1 MRNTRT
7 RRSEVERRTAGGS
20 AGGIFRSAIALGT
33 LALVAA
39 VLLASAAEARGGPRG
54 LMEDHRHDQHETQR
68 GPRGP
73 RGPMGKDPGCVREC
87 RIGADR
93 CLHDLRDEV
102 RACVAEQC
110 PSERDAACSACE
122 VDRESEACRGER
134 AELRACRED
143 CRESLGEAFGACKQ
157 EGRACVEACPDA
169 IRRDRACL
177 RDCRAEGKACRG
189 PASDALFACRGDC
202 SDLFAAARAACEA
215 DRCSEACQS
224 AREDARACKADCRAS
239 SAVLFEGC
247 ADATR
252 ECAESC
258 PLVE

>member
-1 MRNTRT
+1 MRNTRKRT
-7 RRSEVERRTAGGS
+7 SEVDRRKAGGS

-39 VLLASAAEARGGPRG
+39 VLLASAAEARG
-54 LMEDHRHDQHETQR
+54 
-68 GPRGP
+68 GP

-169 IRRDRACL
+169 SRRDRACL

-215 DRCSEACQS
+215 DRCGEACRT

-239 SAVLFEGC
+239 SALLFEGC